1 MTGGSG
7 DVDGFLSWVALWWL
21 FVCCTGFAVGNC
33 GSGDFVV

>member
-21 FVCCTGFAVGNC
+21 FVYCVGFAVGELWLR
-33 GSGDFVV
+33 